1 MRNPAISA
9 PRLAGRTDI
18 TEATH
23 GQPVHGPAS
32 CHPPPHLTRW
42 RAVTGAASKGV
53 LPAALTAT
61 KPGCR
66 PRAGR
71 STACTPAACAA
82 TTGATGSP
90 ELTLPASDCLHVTN
104 GASDRRFGLVVRI
117 RNAPAE

>member
-1 MRNPAISA
+1 MAAMRNPAISA

-66 PRAGR
+66 PRRRPIYRVHAGR
-71 STACTPAACAA
+71 MRRNDRRNGLTGTDIAC
-82 TTGATGSP
+82 
-90 ELTLPASDCLHVTN
+90 LRLPACHQ
-104 GASDRRFGLVVRI
+104 RR
-117 RNAPAE
+117 